1 MLQKFSLVSSLLPI
15 IFFLA
20 FCLRTKEKGLWV
32 IFFYTVTSLF
42 FDAILLTTLWGINYK
57 FILWNIF
64 ILVEFSFFSYFFYL
78 TIKQRLIKSLI
89 ILCYIIF
96 IVTYFLY
103 GGSDKQRFN
112 SLISAIEAVIFLL
125 LSLGYFMIKLKPT
138 AEPVNIYTPIFF
150 AVFAILLYVTS
161 TLFLYIIANK
171 LTPKQF
177 DKYWSI
183 NDFANI
189 ICNLIYSFAFI
200 LYGYQKKSLSHEN
213 HIVDYT
219 SPNDR

>member
-1 MLQKFSLVSSLLPI
+1 VLQKFSLISSLLPI
-15 IFFLA
+15 IFFLL

-32 IFFYTVTSLF
+32 IFFYVITSLF
-42 FDAILLTTLWGINYK
+42 FDAILLTTMWGISYK
-57 FILWNIF
+57 YILWNIF

-78 TIKQRLIKSLI
+78 TIKLRVVKSLI
-89 ILCYIIF
+89 ILCFIIF
-96 IVTYFLY
+96 IITYFLY

-112 SLISAIEAVIFLL
+112 SLISAIEAVIFLF
-125 LSLGYFMIKLKPT
+125 LSLSYFMIKLKPT
-138 AEPVNIYTPIFF
+138 AEPVNIFTPIFF

-161 TLFLYIIANK
+161 TLFLYIIANS
-171 LTPKQF
+171 LTLTQF

-189 ICNLIYSFAFI
+189 LCNLIYSFAFI
-200 LYGYQKKSLSHEN
+200 LYGYQKKSLTPEN
-213 HIVDYT
+213 HTVDYT